1 MEITNWRGVVAPP
14 DIKPADRDAAIAAM
28 EKLHDSP
35 EWKALLEK
43 NEWTDFFKT
52 GDEFDAY
59 LDTESTRVKGVLK
72 DIGLTG

>member
-1 MEITNWRGVVAPP
+1 
-14 DIKPADRDAAIAAM
+14 M

-35 EWKALLEK
+35 EWKAVLEK

-52 GDEFDAY
+52 GDEFDSF
-59 LDTESTRVKGVLK
+59 LKTENTRVKGVLK